1 MNAYRQQYLLFCILI
16 FCFVQCTKQKTDTC
30 QNVQTLAINP
40 KQINPIKFSN
50 LFSAQEVIKVT
61 FAVDSN
67 ERFETEVGFKG

>member
-1 MNAYRQQYLLFCILI
+1 MNVYHQQYLFFILII

-50 LFSAQEVIKVT
+50 LFSAQEVIKVSN
-61 FAVDSN
+61 DS
-67 ERFETEVGFKG
+67 R